1 MSVRYVADEN
11 GNRIAVLLD
20 TKEYER
26 KLEEPEDIADAR
38 AADEVPLRVAMT
50 SPSSMSRPGKR

>member
-20 TKEYER
+20 TKEYGR
-26 KLEEPEDIADAR
+26 KLAEPVAR
-38 AADEVPLRVAMT
+38 PLAARLLAI
-50 SPSSMSRPGKR
+50 SSQACS